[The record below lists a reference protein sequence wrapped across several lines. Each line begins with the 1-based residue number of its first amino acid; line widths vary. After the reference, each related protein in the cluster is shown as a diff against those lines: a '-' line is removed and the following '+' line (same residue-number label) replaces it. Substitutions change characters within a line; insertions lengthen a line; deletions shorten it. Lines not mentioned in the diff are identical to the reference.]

1 MSNISTTF
9 LQQHSFSEIWVV
21 TPLLFSPN
29 LLPFWMFFW
38 MMVVEWGHERA
49 DMKDPWF
56 QVLLLAV
63 GVIMEHQPRIWGE
76 DQTGYEAKIKTCYKK
91 SRRQHWPQIIN
102 TGDLYC
108 LWGGF
113 FLLGLY
119 LIRWGLLLPG
129 KISIHCEQILPWLPF
144 KMLLKDQILYKV
156 IPDQLFLA
164 PDTNHTETFFIHLD
178 SLIFLPFSHYSA
190 FL

>member
-1 MSNISTTF
+1 MSSHTTAVLPKFITF
-9 LQQHSFSEIWVV
+9 LRVF
-21 TPLLFSPN
+21 LDDGGR
-29 LLPFWMFFW
+29 M
-38 MMVVEWGHERA
+38 RA
-49 DMKDPWF
+49 WEGCVHMKDPWF

-91 SRRQHWPQIIN
+91 SRRQHCPQIIN

-113 FLLGLY
+113 LLLGLY

-164 PDTNHTETFFIHLD
+164 PHTNHTETFFIHLD